1 MRLSTLLFCA
11 ALALGGTAPRL
22 GLAQARGGQP
32 IRPNRN
38 TQFVFQNERVV
49 QRLGS
54 QLTPLTQNVRLP
66 NGTKINVR
74 SGIVEFPS
82 GKITALHEGDYLNA
96 EGGIVFAT
104 PASAAAAR
112 GNYLAAANAKYD
124 KYVQV
129 GASAAPAA
137 EAATS
142 ASPDSAAVRELLLR
156 RKIELLNRKLT
167 LLQETHPNAPST
179 SAVDKQL
186 QELDARLQAASR
198 P

>member
-1 MRLSTLLFCA
+1 MRLSVLP
-11 ALALGGTAPRL
+11 ALVFALGLLAAPRL
-22 GLAQARGGQP
+22 SSAQATGGVP
-32 IRPNRN
+32 IRPSRT
-38 TQFVFQNERVV
+38 TQFVFQNGAVV
-49 QRLGS
+49 QRLGT
-54 QLTPLTQNVRLP
+54 QVTPLSHNVRLP

-82 GKITALHEGDYLNA
+82 GKITPLHEGDYLNA

-112 GNYLAAANAKYD
+112 GNYLVAANAKYD

-129 GASAAPAA
+129 GTAAVAAPT
-137 EAATS
+137 ATG
-142 ASPDSAAVRELLLR
+142 PDSAAVRELLLR
-156 RKIELLNRKLT
+156 QKVELLTRKVT

-186 QELDARLQAASR
+186 QALDARLQAAGR
-198 P
+198 